1 MAWRA
6 MFPPIY
12 SIIVTEIHMKMRAIR
27 RSQWRTC
34 SGLRWIG
41 RGVLRLRS
49 IYRVE
54 PVNGH

>member
-6 MFPPIY
+6 VFPPIS
-12 SIIVTEIHMKMRAIR
+12 SIIVMEIHMKMRAIR
-27 RSQWRTC
+27 RSQWRIC

-41 RGVLRLRS
+41 RGVLRSRS